1 MGEIFAEIFFPL
13 LLMQGFFPCNTSTRI
28 FLVDFFTML
37 NSIPVYY
44 MQYCYFLLSNP
55 S

>member
-1 MGEIFAEIFFPL
+1 MGGDFCRNFFL
-13 LLMQGFFPCNTSTRI
+13 VIANTGFFPCNTSTRI

-44 MQYCYFLLSNP
+44 MQHCYFLLSNP